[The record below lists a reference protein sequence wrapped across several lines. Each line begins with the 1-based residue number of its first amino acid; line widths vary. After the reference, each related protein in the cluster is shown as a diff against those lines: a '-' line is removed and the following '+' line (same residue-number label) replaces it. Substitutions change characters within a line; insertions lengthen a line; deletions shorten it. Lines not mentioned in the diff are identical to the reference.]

1 MEEKMRLVEGEA
13 SGRGGVGG
21 QSLPK
26 MCLVAL
32 KHDDAMTCLL
42 TSHGHHPGRNSLN
55 VCEKDA

>member
-1 MEEKMRLVEGEA
+1 MRLVEGEA